1 MKRAPLPTL
10 SNKERVILELLVS
23 GPKYGLELVDDS
35 RGALKRG
42 TVYVTLGRMEQ
53 KGLVESRHELPR
65 ADRRGADARSAE
77 RPQRRMYHVTAHGRR
92 IFDAWSTLAKT
103 LTMEPAR

>member
-1 MKRAPLPTL
+1 MKRAHLPTL

-23 GPKYGLELVDDS
+23 RPKYGLELVDDS

-42 TVYVTLGRMEQ
+42 TVYVTLGRMEE
-53 KGLVESRHELPR
+53 KGLIESRHE
-65 ADRRGADARSAE
+65 ADTRSAD

-92 IFDAWSTLAKT
+92 VLDAWTTVARAFAV
-103 LTMEPAR
+103 EPAR

>member
-1 MKRAPLPTL
+1 MKHAQLPTL

-35 RGALKRG
+35 RGGLKRG
-42 TVYVTLGRMEQ
+42 TVYVTLGRMEE
-53 KGLVESRHELPR
+53 KGLVESRQQ
-65 ADRRGADARSAE
+65 ADARSAD

-92 IFDAWSTLAKT
+92 IFDAWSALARA
-103 LTMEPAR
+103 LAMEPAR

>member
-1 MKRAPLPTL
+1 MKHVPLPTL
-10 SNKERVILELLVS
+10 SNKERVILELLVP

-35 RGALKRG
+35 HGALKRG

-53 KGLVESRHELPR
+53 KGLVESRHQ
-65 ADRRGADARSAE
+65 ADARSAD

-92 IFDAWSTLAKT
+92 IFDAWSTLAKA

>member
-1 MKRAPLPTL
+1 MKRGALPTL

-53 KGLVESRHELPR
+53 KGLVESRHEK
-65 ADRRGADARSAE
+65 DARSAD

-92 IFDAWSTLAKT
+92 VLDAWTIVARTLA
-103 LTMEPAR
+103 MEAGL

>member
-1 MKRAPLPTL
+1 MKSARLPTL
-10 SNKERVILELLVS
+10 SNKERIVLDLLVS

-53 KGLVESRHELPR
+53 KGLVESRHE
-65 ADRRGADARSAE
+65 ADARDPHAI
-77 RPQRRMYHVTAHGRR
+77 PRRMYHVTAHGRR
-92 IFDAWSTLAKT
+92 VLEAWTTVARALA
-103 LTMEPAR
+103 LEPGT